1 MKTMTITKPFE
12 NVVGQESVKRKLNFY
27 IEGFKQT
34 SMIPHF
40 MFIAERGSGKTMVAT
55 EVAKQLIVDGKPKP
69 AKEINCSTIK
79 NVTQF
84 VEQVLLPFVHD
95 RECTILFDEASEL
108 PQDLTMSLL
117 TMLNPND
124 NNRNTFVFGD
134 YTFDIDFRK
143 HSWLFAT
150 TEPQKVFHALM
161 SRCTR
166 IDFEPYT
173 TDNLMT
179 IVQRNITK
187 NSKVVFAE
195 DGVKA
200 QIPTVLRNNPRE
212 AQKMATD
219 IVTYCA
225 RYKKKTFTLADWN
238 SLQKELGIQ
247 PMGLNATEIK
257 VLRFLA
263 KNGTTGVRL
272 QDVAAATGMTPSA
285 IQRDVELFLLRSG
298 LMYVNAGRKITNK
311 GKEFLKKVE
320 V

>member
-1 MKTMTITKPFE
+1 
-12 NVVGQESVKRKLNFY
+12 
-27 IEGFKQT
+27 
-34 SMIPHF
+34 MIPHF

-55 EVAKQLIVDGKPKP
+55 EVAKQLIIDGKPKP

-84 VEQVLLPFVHD
+84 VEQVMLPFVHD

-134 YTFDIDFRK
+134 YTFDIDFKK

-173 TDNLMT
+173 ADNLMT

-195 DGVKA
+195 DGVKE

-225 RYKKKTFTLADWN
+225 RYKKKVFSLVDWN
-238 SLQKELGIQ
+238 SLQAELGIQ

-263 KNGTTGVRL
+263 KNDELARCPKQTAMHESESL
-272 QDVAAATGMTPSA
+272 P
-285 IQRDVELFLLRSG
+285 LFLFLQVCINRGEPGVAVHQRSRRLSAHASRVTKCLSICFVGVLYYAG
-298 LMYVNAGRKITNK
+298 L
-311 GKEFLKKVE
+311 
-320 V
+320 